1 MVLWLETDSL
11 TLVYNNENRFGSIIP
26 IHMSDSTLLVIEGKH
41 ADHPAF
47 VPALRRKGFVV
58 ELVSNGSE
66 ALARLSDGFSPDVV
80 VINAASLRTSGK
92 RTSRSLRAKAQGV
105 PILLI
110 LASDQPVVS
119 DPSVDVVLSLPF
131 TLRKLLNRIKPLIP
145 GDSENLLHTGPV
157 RLDMERKRVR
167 CLGREATL
175 TPRLSQL
182 LKLFMEHP
190 GEVLE
195 RGRLFRE
202 IWATEYT
209 GDTRTLDVHI
219 SWLRGA
225 IEENPREP
233 RFLKTIRGLGYR
245 LDL

>member
-1 MVLWLETDSL
+1 MMKARILW
-11 TLVYNNENRFGSIIP
+11 
-26 IHMSDSTLLVIEGKH
+26 IEGKRAKSPH
-41 ADHPAF
+41 F
-47 VPALRRKGFVV
+47 VPGLRKKGIII
-58 ELVSNGSE
+58 ETVSSGDE
-66 ALARLSDGFSPDVV
+66 ALARLLDFDPDLV

-92 RTSRSLRAKAQGV
+92 RTSRALRARAQGA

-110 LASDQPVVS
+110 LASDQPVVN
-119 DPSVDVVLSLPF
+119 DPNVDVGLSLPF
-131 TLRKLLNRIKPLIP
+131 TPRKLLNRIKPLIP
-145 GDSENLLHTGPV
+145 GNSEHLLHTGPV
-157 RLDMERKRVR
+157 RLDLERKRVR

-175 TPRLSQL
+175 TPRLAQL

-202 IWATEYT
+202 IWSTEYT
-209 GDTRTLDVHI
+209 GDTRTLDVHM
-219 SWLRGA
+219 SWLRQA
-225 IEENPREP
+225 IEEDPRKP